1 MNITAGDQNIELGLW
16 DTAGQE
22 GTFSFTLSFQEPRAD
37 AASLEYD
44 RLRPLSYA
52 NANVF
57 LICFSVVNPTS
68 YENVQSKV
76 RVTFSGSISSDPSI

>member
-1 MNITAGDQNIELGLW
+1 VVNLTANDTTIELGLW

-22 GTFSFTLSFQEPRAD
+22 
-37 AASLEYD
+37 EYD

-57 LICFSVVNPTS
+57 LVCFSVVSPVS
-68 YENVQSKV
+68 YENVTTKVFSFAFLFLSNQSLNAD
-76 RVTFSGSISSDPSI
+76 SSLFIVVP